1 MEENKDLNRI
11 KVMLAEKKRTNKW
24 LAEQLGVN
32 PATVSKWCTNSSQPS
47 LDMLGKIAEA
57 LKVDYTELKYDSGV
71 NIMGSVPNYNVM
83 LDYISDTY
91 GITEGSTGAFEFRT
105 EKSLRRFIA
114 AIESCILK
122 FNNETH
128 KSMFFDALANK
139 DFSTQERLVVLFW
152 QLTYSNRLF
161 SRITAEV
168 FMKAVYSGRIT
179 ITAEEVTSFL
189 RYIKETEKGELDWSE
204 DTIKISGSK
213 YLTIM
218 KKLGLADGAIKKT
231 IVHPVITN
239 NLFVYFIRFIQT
251 VSDDKTLHNPYMI
264 FSFSEEPNIV
274 SRLKKIENIQ
284 YWDISQIGNEITIDL
299 KP

>member
-1 MEENKDLNRI
+1 
-11 KVMLAEKKRTNKW
+11 
-24 LAEQLGVN
+24 
-32 PATVSKWCTNSSQPS
+32 
-47 LDMLGKIAEA
+47 
-57 LKVDYTELKYDSGV
+57 
-71 NIMGSVPNYNVM
+71 
-83 LDYISDTY
+83 
-91 GITEGSTGAFEFRT
+91 
-105 EKSLRRFIA
+105 
-114 AIESCILK
+114 
-122 FNNETH
+122 
-128 KSMFFDALANK
+128 MFFDALANK

-251 VSDDKTLHNPYMI
+251 VSDDKSLHNPYMI
-264 FSFSEEPNIV
+264 FSFSEEPNII

>member
-1 MEENKDLNRI
+1 M
-11 KVMLAEKKRTNKW
+11 AKK
-24 LAEQLGVN
+24 
-32 PATVSKWCTNSSQPS
+32 NSNS
-47 LDMLGKIAEA
+47 
-57 LKVDYTELKYDSGV
+57 KYDSGV

-122 FNNETH
+122 FKNETH

-284 YWDISQIGNEITIDL
+284 YWDIYQIGNEITIDL

>member
-1 MEENKDLNRI
+1 M
-11 KVMLAEKKRTNKW
+11 AKK
-24 LAEQLGVN
+24 
-32 PATVSKWCTNSSQPS
+32 NSNS
-47 LDMLGKIAEA
+47 
-57 LKVDYTELKYDSGV
+57 KYDSGV

-91 GITEGSTGAFEFRT
+91 GITVGSTGAFEFRT
-105 EKSLRRFIA
+105 EKSLRRFIS

-122 FNNETH
+122 FKNETH

-139 DFSTQERLVVLFW
+139 DYSIQERLVVLFW

>member
-1 MEENKDLNRI
+1 M
-11 KVMLAEKKRTNKW
+11 AKK
-24 LAEQLGVN
+24 
-32 PATVSKWCTNSSQPS
+32 NSNS
-47 LDMLGKIAEA
+47 
-57 LKVDYTELKYDSGV
+57 KYDSGV

-105 EKSLRRFIA
+105 EKSLRRFIS

-122 FNNETH
+122 FKNETH

-139 DFSTQERLVVLFW
+139 DYSIQERLVVLFW

-264 FSFSEEPNIV
+264 FSFSEEPNII

-284 YWDISQIGNEITIDL
+284 YWDISQIGNEIKIDL

>member
-1 MEENKDLNRI
+1 
-11 KVMLAEKKRTNKW
+11 
-24 LAEQLGVN
+24 
-32 PATVSKWCTNSSQPS
+32 
-47 LDMLGKIAEA
+47 
-57 LKVDYTELKYDSGV
+57 
-71 NIMGSVPNYNVM
+71 
-83 LDYISDTY
+83 
-91 GITEGSTGAFEFRT
+91 
-105 EKSLRRFIA
+105 
-114 AIESCILK
+114 
-122 FNNETH
+122 
-128 KSMFFDALANK
+128 
-139 DFSTQERLVVLFW
+139 
-152 QLTYSNRLF
+152 
-161 SRITAEV
+161 
-168 FMKAVYSGRIT
+168 MKAVYSGRIT

-189 RYIKETEKGELDWSE
+189 RFIKETEKGELDWSE
-204 DTIKISGSK
+204 VTIKISGSK

-264 FSFSEEPNIV
+264 FSFSEEPIIV

>member
-1 MEENKDLNRI
+1 M
-11 KVMLAEKKRTNKW
+11 AKK
-24 LAEQLGVN
+24 
-32 PATVSKWCTNSSQPS
+32 NSNS
-47 LDMLGKIAEA
+47 
-57 LKVDYTELKYDSGV
+57 KYDSGV
-71 NIMGSVPNYNVM
+71 HIMGSVPNYNVM

-91 GITEGSTGAFEFRT
+91 GITVGSTGAFEFRT

-251 VSDDKTLHNPYMI
+251 VSDDKTLHNPYML
-264 FSFSEEPNIV
+264 FSFSEEPNII

>member
-1 MEENKDLNRI
+1 MAKNN
-11 KVMLAEKKRTNKW
+11 N
-24 LAEQLGVN
+24 
-32 PATVSKWCTNSSQPS
+32 C
-47 LDMLGKIAEA
+47 
-57 LKVDYTELKYDSGV
+57 KYDSGV

-91 GITEGSTGAFEFRT
+91 GVTKGSTGAFEFRT

-122 FNNETH
+122 FKNETH

-139 DFSTQERLVVLFW
+139 DFSIQERLLVLFW
-152 QLTYSNRLF
+152 QLTYSHRLF

-168 FMKAVYSGRIT
+168 FMKAVYDGRIT
-179 ITAEEVTSFL
+179 ITAEEIISFL

-204 DTIKISGSK
+204 GTIKISGSK

-218 KKLGLADGAIKKT
+218 KKLGLADGTIKKT
-231 IVHPVITN
+231 IIHPVITN

-251 VSDDKTLHNPYMI
+251 ISDDKTLHNPYMI
-264 FSFSEEPNIV
+264 FSFSEEPNII
-274 SRLKKIENIQ
+274 SRLKRIENIQ
-284 YWDISQIGNEITIDL
+284 YWDIAQIGNEITIDL
-299 KP
+299 K

>member
-1 MEENKDLNRI
+1 M
-11 KVMLAEKKRTNKW
+11 AKK
-24 LAEQLGVN
+24 
-32 PATVSKWCTNSSQPS
+32 NSNS
-47 LDMLGKIAEA
+47 
-57 LKVDYTELKYDSGV
+57 KYDSGV

-105 EKSLRRFIA
+105 EKSLRRFIS

-122 FNNETH
+122 FKNETH

-139 DFSTQERLVVLFW
+139 DYSIQERLVVLFW

-264 FSFSEEPNIV
+264 FSFSEEPNII
-274 SRLKKIENIQ
+274 SRLKKIENILL
-284 YWDISQIGNEITIDL
+284 II
-299 KP
+299 

>member
-1 MEENKDLNRI
+1 M
-11 KVMLAEKKRTNKW
+11 AKK
-24 LAEQLGVN
+24 
-32 PATVSKWCTNSSQPS
+32 NSNS
-47 LDMLGKIAEA
+47 
-57 LKVDYTELKYDSGV
+57 KYDSGV

-122 FNNETH
+122 FKNETH

-239 NLFVYFIRFIQT
+239 NLFVYFIRFILT

>member
-1 MEENKDLNRI
+1 MANK
-11 KVMLAEKKRTNKW
+11 
-24 LAEQLGVN
+24 
-32 PATVSKWCTNSSQPS
+32 NSNS
-47 LDMLGKIAEA
+47 
-57 LKVDYTELKYDSGV
+57 KYDSGV
-71 NIMGSVPNYNVM
+71 NIMGSVPDYNVM
-83 LDYISDTY
+83 LDFISDTY

-139 DFSTQERLVVLFW
+139 DFSIQERLVVLFW

-168 FMKAVYSGRIT
+168 FMKAVYSGRII

-218 KKLGLADGAIKKT
+218 KKLGLADGAIKKN

-264 FSFSEEPNIV
+264 FSFSEEPIIV

>member
-1 MEENKDLNRI
+1 M
-11 KVMLAEKKRTNKW
+11 AKK
-24 LAEQLGVN
+24 
-32 PATVSKWCTNSSQPS
+32 NSNS
-47 LDMLGKIAEA
+47 
-57 LKVDYTELKYDSGV
+57 KYDSGV

-105 EKSLRRFIA
+105 EKSLRRFIS

-122 FNNETH
+122 FKNETH

-139 DFSTQERLVVLFW
+139 DYSIQERLVVLFW

>member
-1 MEENKDLNRI
+1 M
-11 KVMLAEKKRTNKW
+11 AKK
-24 LAEQLGVN
+24 
-32 PATVSKWCTNSSQPS
+32 NSNS
-47 LDMLGKIAEA
+47 
-57 LKVDYTELKYDSGV
+57 KYDSGV

-122 FNNETH
+122 FKNETH

-139 DFSTQERLVVLFW
+139 DYSIQERLVVLFW

>member
-1 MEENKDLNRI
+1 
-11 KVMLAEKKRTNKW
+11 
-24 LAEQLGVN
+24 
-32 PATVSKWCTNSSQPS
+32 
-47 LDMLGKIAEA
+47 
-57 LKVDYTELKYDSGV
+57 
-71 NIMGSVPNYNVM
+71 M

-122 FNNETH
+122 FKNETH

>member
-1 MEENKDLNRI
+1 M
-11 KVMLAEKKRTNKW
+11 AKK
-24 LAEQLGVN
+24 
-32 PATVSKWCTNSSQPS
+32 NSNS
-47 LDMLGKIAEA
+47 
-57 LKVDYTELKYDSGV
+57 KYDSGV

-83 LDYISDTY
+83 LDYISDIY

-122 FNNETH
+122 FKNETH

-139 DFSTQERLVVLFW
+139 DYSIQERLVVLFW